1 MQNSPASGFNAMSR
15 MRRGPRVPA
24 IHSSRRPCQMAESF
38 VRGGAVPMLNVRRN
52 TDGLSRFKLLRLFA
66 LKLVVATPSD
76 RNENL
81 GRVMVDMPVVPASRF
96 ERHIVD

>member
-1 MQNSPASGFNAMSR
+1 
-15 MRRGPRVPA
+15 
-24 IHSSRRPCQMAESF
+24 MAESF
-38 VRGGAVPMLNVRRN
+38 VRGGTVPMLNVRRN
-52 TDGLSRFKLLRLFA
+52 TDGLSQFKLLRLFA
-66 LKLVVATPSD
+66 LKLVVATLSN

>member
-1 MQNSPASGFNAMSR
+1 
-15 MRRGPRVPA
+15 
-24 IHSSRRPCQMAESF
+24 MAESF
-38 VRGGAVPMLNVRRN
+38 VRGGAVPMLNIRRN

>member
-1 MQNSPASGFNAMSR
+1 
-15 MRRGPRVPA
+15 
-24 IHSSRRPCQMAESF
+24 MAESF
-38 VRGGAVPMLNVRRN
+38 VRGGTVPMLNVRRN

-66 LKLVVATPSD
+66 LKLLVATPSD

>member
-24 IHSSRRPCQMAESF
+24 IRNHERQMAESF
-38 VRGGAVPMLNVRRN
+38 VRGGAVPMLNIRRN